1 MSVWMADYNVSIR
14 DANESPLPL
23 QTSLFKPV
31 SWRLWYNFANVN
43 CRRVYAAFPERDSI
57 VKTKPA
63 FWIAGLVLGCF
74 LAFSADVQAEE
85 DKLLDSCNKGNSASC
100 FERGKKYVTLDKDTK
115 KAIPLF
121 RKSCAADY
129 MTACLWGGNL
139 IQNTGK
145 QYSPQWKEAAKM
157 FKKACEAD
165 EDAGC
170 FNLGSL
176 YYKEGRA
183 SKAKKLYKKAC
194 DMGNQPGCDNVK
206 WLSK

>member
-1 MSVWMADYNVSIR
+1 VRIKSV
-14 DANESPLPL
+14 
-23 QTSLFKPV
+23 T
-31 SWRLWYNFANVN
+31 
-43 CRRVYAAFPERDSI
+43 
-57 VKTKPA
+57 
-63 FWIAGLVLGCF
+63 WIAGIVLGCF
-74 LAFSADVQAEE
+74 LASGIDARAEE
-85 DKLLDSCNKGNSASC
+85 DKLLNLCNSGNSTAC
-100 FERGKKYVTLDKDTK
+100 FERGRKFVTLDKDTK

-121 RKSCAADY
+121 RKGCAADH
-129 MTACLWGGNL
+129 MDACIWGGNL

-145 QYSPQWKEAAKM
+145 QYSPQWKEASKM
-157 FKKACEAD
+157 FKKACEAG
-165 EDAGC
+165 ENRGC

>member
-1 MSVWMADYNVSIR
+1 MKI
-14 DANESPLPL
+14 
-23 QTSLFKPV
+23 KPV
-31 SWRLWYNFANVN
+31 
-43 CRRVYAAFPERDSI
+43 
-57 VKTKPA
+57 T
-63 FWIAGLVLGCF
+63 WILALALGCF
-74 LAFSADVQAEE
+74 LSLGSPVQAEE
-85 DKLLDSCNKGNSASC
+85 DVLLKMCNEGNSVAC
-100 FERGKKYVTLDKDTK
+100 FTRAKKYVTLDKDTK

-121 RKSCAADY
+121 RKSCAADH

-165 EDAGC
+165 EDGGC

-194 DMGNQPGCDNVK
+194 DMGNKPGCDNVK

>member
-1 MSVWMADYNVSIR
+1 MIHFQKCHRYGRYV
-14 DANESPLPL
+14 
-23 QTSLFKPV
+23 
-31 SWRLWYNFANVN
+31 
-43 CRRVYAAFPERDSI
+43 AFLERDPI
-57 VKTKPA
+57 VKIKTVTW
-63 FWIAGLVLGCF
+63 FTGLVLGC
-74 LAFSADVQAEE
+74 LLTSGIEVRADE
-85 DKLLDSCNKGNSASC
+85 DKLLKMCNEGNSVAC
-100 FERGKKYVTLDKDTK
+100 FKRGQKYVTLDKDNK

-121 RKSCAADY
+121 RKSCAADH

-145 QYSPQWKEAAKM
+145 QYSPQWKEASKM
-157 FKKACEAD
+157 FKKACEAG
-165 EDAGC
+165 EDGGC

-194 DMGNQPGCDNVK
+194 DMGNKPGCDNVK

>member
-1 MSVWMADYNVSIR
+1 MCD
-14 DANESPLPL
+14 E
-23 QTSLFKPV
+23 
-31 SWRLWYNFANVN
+31 
-43 CRRVYAAFPERDSI
+43 
-57 VKTKPA
+57 
-63 FWIAGLVLGCF
+63 
-74 LAFSADVQAEE
+74 
-85 DKLLDSCNKGNSASC
+85 GNSVAC
-100 FERGKKYVTLDKDTK
+100 FTRGKKYVTLDKDNK

-121 RKSCAADY
+121 RKSCAADH

-145 QYSPQWKEAAKM
+145 QYSPQWKEAAAM

-170 FNLGSL
+170 FNLGAL

-183 SKAKKLYKKAC
+183 SKAKKLFKKAC
-194 DMGNQPGCDNVK
+194 DMGNKPGCDNVK

>member
-1 MSVWMADYNVSIR
+1 MWVAGYNVSIW

-23 QTSLFKPV
+23 QTLLFKPT
-31 SWRLWYNFANVN
+31 SRQLWYNFSNVT
-43 CRRVYAAFPERDSI
+43 RYRIYAAFPERDPI
-57 VKTKPA
+57 VKIKIFP
-63 FWIAGLVLGCF
+63 WITVLALACF
-74 LAFSADVQAEE
+74 LNTGNEVQADE
-85 DKLLDSCNKGNSASC
+85 DKLLKMCNEGNSVAC
-100 FERGKKYVTLDKDTK
+100 FERGKKFVTLDKDTK

-121 RKSCAADY
+121 RKSCAADH

-145 QYSPQWKEAAKM
+145 QYSPQWKEASKM
-157 FKKACEAD
+157 FKKACEAG
-165 EDAGC
+165 EDGGC

-194 DMGNQPGCDNVK
+194 DMGNKPGCDNVK